1 MMSNVIRRGLTVK
14 RVRCKKAAGMS
25 SLIQCISWRWH
36 VQLKSTQS
44 YLSRICRVPFLRPA
58 RVNIVRSLA
67 VYHVA
72 FSGTQIKIA
81 KLDIN
86 GADLV
91 AQIGGWLVLEPFIS
105 IRML

>member
-1 MMSNVIRRGLTVK
+1 
-14 RVRCKKAAGMS
+14 
-25 SLIQCISWRWH
+25 
-36 VQLKSTQS
+36 
-44 YLSRICRVPFLRPA
+44 
-58 RVNIVRSLA
+58 
-67 VYHVA
+67 VA